1 MTISTL
7 TVQPKRPDNSSTVLK
22 IDEIGWRPLRRVPV
36 PRDVIEMSAHGPMP
50 RSAWIFPALAVSFFA
65 AATGLGVS
73 FTPSAA
79 GLVFAVVLLVILFG
93 TVFAA
98 VHHAEVIAHK
108 IGEPYGTL
116 LLTLA
121 VTIIEVALIA
131 TIMLGDKAVPT
142 LARDTVF
149 AVVMIV
155 CNGLVGICILVGGLK
170 FREQDFQISGAN
182 LYLSVLVVLATITLI
197 LPNYTLTTPGPV
209 YSTAQLAFVSV
220 VTVHSLRRVSLYP
233 DHPAPG
239 LFCGGSRVVPG
250 TPRRTF
256 PARTLALSTVLL
268 LVSLLAVVLL
278 AKKFSLVVDAGTELI
293 GAPPA
298 FAGIL
303 VALLILLPESVAAI
317 AAARHNDL
325 QKSINLALG
334 SSLATIGL
342 TIPAVAVAAYALD
355 KELVLGLG
363 SQKMVLLVMTF
374 ILSMLTFGTGR
385 TNILFGLVHLVVFA
399 VFMFMVFVP

>member
-1 MTISTL
+1 
-7 TVQPKRPDNSSTVLK
+7 
-22 IDEIGWRPLRRVPV
+22 
-36 PRDVIEMSAHGPMP
+36 MSAHGPMP
-50 RSAWIFPALAVSFFA
+50 RSAWIFPVLAVLFFA
-65 AATGLGVS
+65 GATALGLT

-79 GLVFAVVLLVILFG
+79 GLGFAVVLLIILFG

-98 VHHAEVIAHK
+98 VHHAEVIAER

-131 TIMLGDKAVPT
+131 M
-142 LARDTVF
+142 
-149 AVVMIV
+149 
-155 CNGLVGICILVGGLK
+155 
-170 FREQDFQISGAN
+170 
-182 LYLSVLVVLATITLI
+182 ATITLI
-197 LPNYTLTTPGPV
+197 MPNYTLMTPGPI
-209 YSTAQLAFVSV
+209 YSAAQLGFVSV
-220 VTVHSLRRVSLYP
+220 VTIILYGVFLYTQTIRHRNYFVSE
-233 DHPAPG
+233 ATG
-239 LFCGGSRVVPG
+239 LADGGTHISNRLLG
-250 TPRRTF
+250 
-256 PARTLALSTVLL
+256 LSMVLL

-278 AKKFSLVVDAGTELI
+278 AKKFSLVVDFATARI
-293 GAPPA
+293 GAPPV
-298 FAGIL
+298 FAGVL

-317 AAARHNDL
+317 AAARKNDL

-355 KELVLGLG
+355 KQLVLGLDA
-363 SQKMVLLVMTF
+363 QAMVLLAMTF

-399 VFMFMVFVP
+399 VFIFLVFAP